1 MGIMF
6 LARFIRLPD
15 SKSAPRAICAF
26 IILSASSISVGMK
39 RSAIVIIMASS
50 CAGKWILLSGIS
62 SRSSPSVS
70 AIGVVVSVIRLVPTS
85 SSTSLSV
92 IYTLCFMASSVM
104 LIIQNAITVLP
115 VRTIKRFTMN
125 MNTSKNLIGFNE
137 RKT

>member
-1 MGIMF
+1 M
-6 LARFIRLPD
+6 
-15 SKSAPRAICAF
+15 
-26 IILSASSISVGMK
+26 
-39 RSAIVIIMASS
+39 
-50 CAGKWILLSGIS
+50 LSGIS

-137 RKT
+137 RIT

>member
-1 MGIMF
+1 MGIIF
-6 LARFIRLPD
+6 FARFIRLPD

-39 RSAIVIIMASS
+39 RSAMVIIMASS
-50 CAGKWILLSGIS
+50 CAGKWISAF
-62 SRSSPSVS
+62 SRPSVS
-70 AIGVVVSVIRLVPTS
+70 WFGVVVSVIRLVPTS

-104 LIIQNAITVLP
+104 LIIQKAITVLP

-137 RKT
+137 RIT